1 MEKKGGFKECSRC
14 GLRNKPT
21 ARQCDFCGQRFEEE
35 DKWDQ
40 QIDDLESLTKV
51 DTKSEVPDDV
61 SKRIES
67 TIVKKDAVERKDR
80 AEPAA
85 AAVVAAAAVAKQAQ
99 PEPAPVQTRPE
110 PEVEAIPEPQASAP
124 PEARPELAATAVL
137 ATQPEPTVPASEV
150 TEVMEV
156 EDIEPLEEDVQ
167 LPVEESVVLET
178 NQPFTTKRPRFF
190 TWNFNLRSRKDVAFL
205 LVLQGGIIIYLATLL
220 VAGDSMEATGQ
231 WSLSIV
237 AAAMLTAGLGKL
249 TINWDIEAMG
259 DEDVV
264 VKEVVVEVCPRCHE
278 RVGVHDSICPACGT
292 EFEPSETRGTA

>member
-40 QIDDLESLTKV
+40 QIDALESLTKV
-51 DTKSEVPDDV
+51 DSRSEVPDDI

-67 TIVKKDAVERKDR
+67 TIVKKDAVDRKDR

-85 AAVVAAAAVAKQAQ
+85 AAVVAAAAVAKQA
-99 PEPAPVQTRPE
+99 PSEPVPVQTGPE
-110 PEVEAIPEPQASAP
+110 PKVEAAPEPQASVT
-124 PEARPELAATAVL
+124 PEEKPALVATTVLAA
-137 ATQPEPTVPASEV
+137 QKEETVPASEV

-156 EDIEPLEEDVQ
+156 EDLEPLEEDVQ

-178 NQPFTTKRPRFF
+178 NQPFTSKRPRFF

-205 LVLQGGIIIYLATLL
+205 LVLQGGIVIYLATLL
-220 VAGDSMEATGQ
+220 VAGDSLEPAGE
-231 WSLSIV
+231 WGLGLV
-237 AAAMLTAGLGKL
+237 AAAMMTAGLGKL

-278 RVGVHDSICPACGT
+278 RVGVQDSKCPACGT
-292 EFEPSETRGTA
+292 EFEPSEIRGTA

>member
-40 QIDDLESLTKV
+40 QIDALESLNKV
-51 DTKSEVPDDV
+51 DTKADVSDDV

-67 TIVKKDAVERKDR
+67 TIVKKDATERRDR
-80 AEPAA
+80 ELAA
-85 AAVVAAAAVAKQAQ
+85 AAVVAGAAVAKQAQ
-99 PEPAPVQTRPE
+99 PEPVPIEARPE
-110 PEVEAIPEPQASAP
+110 PKVEAKPEPQAPSPTDAKS
-124 PEARPELAATAVL
+124 ELAAVAVL
-137 ATQPEPTVPASEV
+137 ATQPEETVPASEV

-156 EDIEPLEEDVQ
+156 EDLEPLEEDVQ

-220 VAGDSMEATGQ
+220 VAGDSMEAMGQ
-231 WSLSIV
+231 WGLSISGGGDV
-237 AAAMLTAGLGKL
+237 DRRPGQAHHKLGHRSHGRRGCGGEGGGGGGLSPL
-249 TINWDIEAMG
+249 
-259 DEDVV
+259 
-264 VKEVVVEVCPRCHE
+264 P
-278 RVGVHDSICPACGT
+278 
-292 EFEPSETRGTA
+292 

>member
-40 QIDDLESLTKV
+40 QIDALESLTKV
-51 DTKSEVPDDV
+51 DSGSEVPDDV

-85 AAVVAAAAVAKQAQ
+85 VAAVAAAAVAKQAQ
-99 PEPAPVQTRPE
+99 PDTAPVQTPPE
-110 PEVEAIPEPQASAP
+110 PKVEATPEPMASVKP
-124 PEARPELAATAVL
+124 DEEPELVATAVV
-137 ATQPEPTVPASEV
+137 AAKPEETVPASEFV
-150 TEVMEV
+150 EVMEV
-156 EDIEPLEEDVQ
+156 EDLEPLDEDVQ
-167 LPVEESVVLET
+167 LPVEESVVLKT
-178 NQPFTTKRPRFF
+178 DQPFTTKRPRFF

-205 LVLQGGIIIYLATLL
+205 LVLQGGIVIYLATLL
-220 VAGDSMEATGQ
+220 VAADSLEAVGE
-231 WSLSIV
+231 WGLALV
-237 AAAMLTAGLGKL
+237 AAAMMTAGLGKL

-278 RVGVHDSICPACGT
+278 RVGVQDSKCPACGT
-292 EFEPSETRGTA
+292 EFEPSEIRGTA

>member
-40 QIDDLESLTKV
+40 QIDALESLNKV
-51 DTKSEVPDDV
+51 DTKADVSDDV

-67 TIVKKDAVERKDR
+67 TIVKKDATERKDR
-80 AEPAA
+80 ELAA

-99 PEPAPVQTRPE
+99 PEPAPIEARPE
-110 PEVEAIPEPQASAP
+110 PMVEAKPEPQAPSP
-124 PEARPELAATAVL
+124 TEAKPELAAAAVL
-137 ATQPEPTVPASEV
+137 ATQPETTVPASEV

-156 EDIEPLEEDVQ
+156 EDLEPLEEEVQ

-190 TWNFNLRSRKDVAFL
+190 TWNFDLRSRKDVAFL

-220 VAGDSMEATGQ
+220 VAGDSMEAVGQ
-231 WSLSIV
+231 WGLGIV

-278 RVGVHDSICPACGT
+278 RVGVQDSKCPACGT
-292 EFEPSETRGTA
+292 EFEPSEIRGTA

>member
-51 DTKSEVPDDV
+51 DAKTEVPDDV

-67 TIVKKDAVERKDR
+67 TIVKKDAAERKDR

-99 PEPAPVQTRPE
+99 PEPASVQTRSE
-110 PEVEAIPEPQASAP
+110 PKVEAIPEPQASAP

-137 ATQPEPTVPASEV
+137 ATQPESTVPASEV

-156 EDIEPLEEDVQ
+156 EDLEPLEDDVQ
-167 LPVEESVVLET
+167 LPVEESMVLET

-190 TWNFNLRSRKDVAFL
+190 TWNFNLRSRKDVAFM

-220 VAGDSMEATGQ
+220 VAEDSMEAVGQ
-231 WSLSIV
+231 WGLSIV

-278 RVGVHDSICPACGT
+278 RVGVQDSKCPACGT

>member
-40 QIDDLESLTKV
+40 QIDALESLNKV
-51 DTKSEVPDDV
+51 DTKADVSDDV

-67 TIVKKDAVERKDR
+67 TIVKKDAAERKDR
-80 AEPAA
+80 ELAA
-85 AAVVAAAAVAKQAQ
+85 AAVVAGAAVAKQAQ
-99 PEPAPVQTRPE
+99 PEPAPIEARPE
-110 PEVEAIPEPQASAP
+110 PMVEAKPEPQAPSP
-124 PEARPELAATAVL
+124 TEERPELAATAVL
-137 ATQPEPTVPASEV
+137 ATQPEETVPASEV

-156 EDIEPLEEDVQ
+156 EDLEPLEEDVL

-190 TWNFNLRSRKDVAFL
+190 TWNFNLSSRKDVAFL

-220 VAGDSMEATGQ
+220 VAGDSMEAVGQ
-231 WSLSIV
+231 WGLSIL

-249 TINWDIEAMG
+249 TINWDIDAMG

-278 RVGVHDSICPACGT
+278 RVGFQDSKCPACGT
-292 EFEPSETRGTA
+292 EFEPSEIRGTA